1 MARFG
6 LIGKSLRHSFSKGY
20 FREKFQKEGSDHSYE
35 NFELESIADFPNLL
49 SQNPDIKG
57 LNVTIPYK
65 ESIIPYLDD
74 LDPVARE
81 IGAVN
86 TVLISEGRTEGFNT
100 DVIGFKNSLK
110 PFLKHGMEK
119 ALILGTGGAS
129 KAVAYVLKYLGINC
143 FFVSREPGD
152 AKTLAYDL
160 LNREAMKQFRLI
172 VNTTPLGTFPD
183 IDEFPK
189 IPYEYLTVDHLLYD
203 LIYNPSET
211 VFLKKGKEM
220 GATTL
225 NGLGMLK
232 SQAEASYKI
241 WLSESE

>member
-57 LNVTIPYK
+57 LNVTIPNK

-86 TVLISEGRTEGFNT
+86 TVLISEGRTKGFNT

-129 KAVAYVLKYLGINC
+129 KAVAYVLKNLGINC

-152 AKTLAYDL
+152 AKTLAYEL

-189 IPYEYLTVDHLLYD
+189 IPYEYLTTDHLLYD

-211 VFLKKGKEM
+211 VFMKKGMEM

>member
-6 LIGKSLRHSFSKGY
+6 LIGKSLGHSFSKGY
-20 FREKFQKEGSDHSYE
+20 FTEKFQKEGLDHSYE
-35 NFELESIADFPNLL
+35 NFELHSIDEFPNLL
-49 SQNPDIKG
+49 NENPDLAG

-65 ESIIPYLDD
+65 ESIIPYLDKVD
-74 LDPVARE
+74 LIAKEV
-81 IGAVN
+81 GAVN
-86 TVLISEGRTEGFNT
+86 TVSIIRGKTKGYNT

-110 PFLKHGMEK
+110 PFLKHGMDK

-129 KAVAYVLKYLGINC
+129 KAVAYVLKNLGIDC
-143 FFVSREPGD
+143 FFVSRNPATG
-152 AKTLAYDL
+152 KFFSYDM
-160 LNREAMKQFRLI
+160 LNEEAMKQFKLI
-172 VNTTPLGTFPD
+172 INTTPLGTFPD
-183 IDEFPK
+183 VGDFPNL
-189 IPYEYLTVDHLLYD
+189 PYEHLTQEHLLYD
-203 LIYNPSET
+203 LIYNPSQT
-211 VFLKKGKEM
+211 IFLKKGKEE

>member
-6 LIGKSLRHSFSKGY
+6 LIGKSLGHSFSRSY
-20 FREKFQKEGSDHSYE
+20 FTDKFQKKGLNHSYE
-35 NFELESIADFPNLL
+35 NFELKSIDSFPELILQNADL
-49 SQNPDIKG
+49 KG

-65 ESIIPYLDD
+65 EDIIGYLNE
-74 LDPVARE
+74 LDPVAKD

-86 TVLISEGRTEGFNT
+86 TVTINQGRTKGYNT

-119 ALILGTGGAS
+119 ALVLGTGGAS
-129 KAVAYVLKYLGINC
+129 KAVEFVLKNLGIDC
-143 FFVSREPGD
+143 FFASRSLSG
-152 AKTLAYDL
+152 KNVLSYDI
-160 LNREAMKQFRLI
+160 LNGEAMKQFRLI

-183 IDEFPK
+183 TDEYPK
-189 IPYEYLTVDHLLYD
+189 IPYHYLTTDHLLYD

-211 VFLKKGKEM
+211 AFLKKGKKQ

-232 SQAEASYKI
+232 LQAEASYKI
-241 WLSESE
+241 WLSESK

>member
-20 FREKFQKEGSDHSYE
+20 FREKFKREGSDHSYE
-35 NFELESIADFPNLL
+35 NFELESITDFPNLL

-65 ESIIPYLDD
+65 ESIIPYLDH

-86 TVLISEGRTEGFNT
+86 TVLISEGRTKGFNT

-129 KAVAYVLKYLGINC
+129 KAVAYVMKNLGINC

-152 AKTLAYDL
+152 AKTLAYEV

-183 IDEFPK
+183 IDGFPK

-203 LIYNPSET
+203 LIYNPSKT
-211 VFLKKGKEM
+211 VFLKKGMEM

-232 SQAEASYKI
+232 WQAEASYKI
-241 WLSESE
+241 WLSESQ